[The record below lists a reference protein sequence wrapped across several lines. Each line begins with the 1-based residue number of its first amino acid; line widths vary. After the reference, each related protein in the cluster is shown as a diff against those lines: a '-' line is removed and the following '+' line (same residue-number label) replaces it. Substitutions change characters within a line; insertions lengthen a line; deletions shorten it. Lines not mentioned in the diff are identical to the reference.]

1 MTHRKHVHAWEI
13 DPVAEAIGE
22 HLKRMVSLH
31 EAEEYLTTEEQN
43 LFHVLYRFENNRVGS
58 PSYPKP
64 ENWGTVANHLGLM
77 VPLYSIDSFRG
88 ESELGNC
95 SPNCE
100 PALVNLPNMEDF

>member
-22 HLKRMVSLH
+22 HLKRMVPLH

-43 LFHVLYRFENNRVGS
+43 LFHVLYRFKNNQVGK
-58 PSYPKP
+58 PSYPQP
-64 ENWGTVANHLGLM
+64 ENWGTVANYLGLM

-88 ESELGNC
+88 ESELGNH
-95 SPNCE
+95 PQDCE
-100 PALVNLPNMEDF
+100 PALVNLINMEDY